1 MTLDAP
7 TVGAVALICIGLFG
21 LLTARNLIVL
31 LVALQLAA
39 KGAMLALVVA
49 GAASGRPELGQSLAI
64 VAIAVD
70 TVVIAV
76 GLALA
81 VQVRRRL
88 GTLDIRALTRTRG

>member
-1 MTLDAP
+1 MTLDTPSA
-7 TVGAVALICIGLFG
+7 GAIALICIGLFG
-21 LLTARNLIVL
+21 LLTARNLIAL

-49 GAASGRPELGQSLAI
+49 GNVGGRPELGQSLAI